1 MGDRRPRTADGE
13 MDDGRLTVGDG
24 RAGFSAC
31 REKNTLRVFVTL
43 WFIIYLTT
51 KSQRHE
57 GEEILC
63 LFG

>member
-1 MGDRRPRTADGE
+1 